1 MPKYFLRH
9 LLLVSTVVLTLAA
22 CGNDIKSDIILL
34 DQAVSQSGMND
45 SRIQDLQK
53 EIAAAKT
60 PEEFTAAAVKIR
72 DQYKSYHQAIKA
84 IEFKTD
90 EVRGIRDE
98 LSTQTGELVNSL
110 DDFVELNLRSSVS
123 YTPEQSER
131 VRSTIAKTENQIQ
144 TSEKNTLQT
153 LKKLQALGK
162 DNGVDLQIQ

>member
-53 EIAAAKT
+53 EIADAKT
-60 PEEFTAAAVKIR
+60 PEEFTATAVKIR

-110 DDFVELNLRSSVS
+110 DDFVDLNLRSSVS

-144 TSEKNTLQT
+144 TSEKNTIQT

-162 DNGVDLQIQ
+162 DNGVDLQTQ

>member
-1 MPKYFLRH
+1 MPKHFFRH

-60 PEEFTAAAVKIR
+60 PEEFTAAAVKVR

-110 DDFVELNLRSSVS
+110 DDFVDLNLRSSVS

-131 VRSTIAKTENQIQ
+131 VRTTLVKTENQIQ
-144 TSEKNTLQT
+144 TSEKNTIQT

>member
-1 MPKYFLRH
+1 MPKHFLRH

-53 EIAAAKT
+53 EIADAKT

-110 DDFVELNLRSSVS
+110 DDFVDLNLRSSVS

-144 TSEKNTLQT
+144 TSEKNTIQT

>member
-1 MPKYFLRH
+1 MFTHKIRHFL
-9 LLLVSTVVLTLAA
+9 LASTLCLVLTA

-34 DQAVSQSGMND
+34 DQAVTQSGMND

-53 EIAAAKT
+53 EIADAKT

-110 DDFVELNLRSSVS
+110 DDFVDLNLRSSVS

-144 TSEKNTLQT
+144 TSEKNTIQT

>member
-1 MPKYFLRH
+1 MPKHFLRH
-9 LLLVSTVVLTLAA
+9 LLLVSTVVLTMAA

-60 PEEFTAAAVKIR
+60 PEEFTSASVKIR

-110 DDFVELNLRSSVS
+110 DDFVDLNLRSSVS

>member
-1 MPKYFLRH
+1 MPKHFFRH

-53 EIAAAKT
+53 EIADAKT

-110 DDFVELNLRSSVS
+110 DDFVDLNLRSSVS

-144 TSEKNTLQT
+144 TSEKNTILT

>member
-1 MPKYFLRH
+1 MPKHFLRH

-110 DDFVELNLRSSVS
+110 DDFVDLNLRSSVS

-144 TSEKNTLQT
+144 TSEKNTIQT

-162 DNGVDLQIQ
+162 DNGVDLQIH

>member
-1 MPKYFLRH
+1 MPKHFFRH

-72 DQYKSYHQAIKA
+72 DQYKSYHQVIKA

-110 DDFVELNLRSSVS
+110 DDFVDLNLRSSVS

-144 TSEKNTLQT
+144 TSEKNTIQT

>member
-1 MPKYFLRH
+1 MVKHSIRNLFLAS
-9 LLLVSTVVLTLAA
+9 VISLTLAA

-45 SRIQDLQK
+45 KTMTELQK
-53 EIAAAKT
+53 EIAAARS
-60 PEEFTAAAVKIR
+60 PEEFTVAAGKIR
-72 DQYKSYHQAIKA
+72 DQYQRYHQAINA
-84 IEFKTD
+84 LNFKTD

-98 LSTQTGELVNSL
+98 LSTQSGELVSSL
-110 DDFVELNLRSSVS
+110 DEFVNLNIRSSVS
-123 YTPEQSER
+123 YTPVQADR
-131 VRSTIAKTENQIQ
+131 VHATIARAENQIQ

>member
-1 MPKYFLRH
+1 MPKHFLRH
-9 LLLVSTVVLTLAA
+9 LLLVSTVVLTMAA

-72 DQYKSYHQAIKA
+72 DQYKSYHQVIKA

-110 DDFVELNLRSSVS
+110 DDFVDLNLRSSVS

>member
-1 MPKYFLRH
+1 MPKHFLRH

-45 SRIQDLQK
+45 SRMQDLQK

-110 DDFVELNLRSSVS
+110 DDFVDLNLRSSVS

-144 TSEKNTLQT
+144 TSEKNTIQT

>member
-1 MPKYFLRH
+1 MPKHFLRH

-53 EIAAAKT
+53 EIADAKT

-110 DDFVELNLRSSVS
+110 DDFVDLNLRSSVS
-123 YTPEQSER
+123 YTPEQS
-131 VRSTIAKTENQIQ
+131 
-144 TSEKNTLQT
+144 
-153 LKKLQALGK
+153 
-162 DNGVDLQIQ
+162 

>member
-1 MPKYFLRH
+1 MFTHKIRHFL
-9 LLLVSTVVLTLAA
+9 LASALCLVLSA

-34 DQAVSQSGMND
+34 DQAVTQSGMND
-45 SRIQDLQK
+45 SAIQDLQK
-53 EIAAAKT
+53 EVAAARS
-60 PEEFTAAAVKIR
+60 PEEFTQAAAKIR
-72 DQYKSYHQAIKA
+72 DQYQSYHQAINA
-84 IEFKTD
+84 LDFKTD

-110 DDFVELNLRSSVS
+110 DDFVDLNLRSSVS

-131 VRSTIAKTENQIQ
+131 VRTTIAKTENQIQ
-144 TSEKNTLQT
+144 TSEKNTILT